1 MRDLRNQGGEVLDEV
16 MRGAT
21 ITVTRQGRPVAELRP
36 LRKGSDTANLLDVW
50 RGTPTFSLEQ
60 LRTDLAH
67 ILDDSL

>member
-50 RGTPTFSLEQ
+50 RGTPTFSLEK